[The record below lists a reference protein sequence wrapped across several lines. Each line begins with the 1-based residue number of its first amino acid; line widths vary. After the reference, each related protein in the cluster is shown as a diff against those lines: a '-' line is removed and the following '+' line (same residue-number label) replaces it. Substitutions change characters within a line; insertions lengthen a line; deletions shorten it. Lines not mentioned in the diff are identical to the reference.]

1 METRKPKKGEG
12 VPKETPARNNIAAL
26 QNVLT
31 QHFLLR
37 AKTDLRAELEKRGFF
52 AAGMLEQVRMMAQI
66 AFELSSAQNNG
77 AALITALSKS
87 TVEKIRALA
96 AFVAPL
102 LYGGDV
108 KRQLDWLRFTGA
120 LEGTWPREAS
130 ATILHN
136 LVIQHSVASILPL
149 VQDWIRDNDPA
160 VRRVVT
166 EALRPRGVMLA
177 HINELK
183 HNPAPLKKIL
193 APLLD
198 DDSDYV
204 QKSVANNLN
213 DISKDNPEIILE
225 WTREWNTPEATKQR
239 HWILA
244 RALRTLIE
252 EGHPAALRL
261 LGYGTNS
268 NLRVTWQDNTPRR
281 LQINQFLPCDLEIVN
296 LAKTEAGVVVLLNMD
311 EPGKGK
317 ARRKSTYQIWK
328 GKIPAGETKNVSRKI
343 HFVDK
348 NSQPRVEGMYGLSV
362 TVNGNKLEV
371 RQMNFKRRTE
381 TS

>member
-1 METRKPKKGEG
+1 MESRKPKKGEG
-12 VPKETPARNNIAAL
+12 VPRETPARNNIAAL
-26 QNVLT
+26 QNILA
-31 QHFLLR
+31 QHFPPR
-37 AKTDLRAELEKRGFF
+37 SKTDLRTELEKRDFF
-52 AAGMLEQVRMMAQI
+52 HAGMLDQVRMMAQV
-66 AFELSSAQNNG
+66 AFELSGAQNNR

-87 TVEKIRALA
+87 PVEKIRAIA
-96 AFVAPL
+96 AFVVPL
-102 LYGGDV
+102 IFPDDI
-108 KRQLDWLRFTGA
+108 KAQLEWLRFTGA

-136 LVIQHSVASILPL
+136 LVIQHGVANVLPL
-149 VQDWIRDNDPA
+149 VQEWIRDPDPA

-166 EALRPRGVMLA
+166 EAFRPRGVMLA

-183 HNPAPLKKIL
+183 ADPAPLKTIL

-225 WTREWNTPEATKQR
+225 WTKEWNTPNATKQR

-252 EGHPAALRL
+252 EGHPAALKL
-261 LGYGTNS
+261 LGYGTNA
-268 NLRVTWQDNTPRR
+268 NLKATWRDNTPRR
-281 LQINQFLPCDLEIVN
+281 IKINQFLPCDLEIGN
-296 LAKTEAGVVVLLNMD
+296 LAKTEAGIVVLLLMD

-328 GKIPAGETKNVSRKI
+328 GKIKTGETKSVSKKI

-348 NSQPRVEGMYGLSV
+348 NLQPRVEGTYSLSV
-362 TVNGNKLEV
+362 VINGKKLEE
-371 RQMNFKRRTE
+371 REMRFKR
-381 TS
+381 